1 MGGWQTKSLRKRIWR
16 VVCSYKCAEASGQ
29 DRGVTL
35 ATPKSSSPLQA
46 IEKKQLKSSLIRVF
60 GVPICD
66 GHPFGG
72 NGKLLGNS
80 PAKLELAGGTLWRQE
95 LHLSK
100 EKQLEITGPK
110 RLGLKSRMNQPQ
122 DNTRPATRTG
132 AASEL
137 AAVPVVMEARS
148 LKKIYGSGAKTL
160 AVLSDA
166 NLTLRQGEMVAIV
179 APSGAGKST
188 LLHLLAALDT
198 PTSGTVYFANKPV
211 ETNDDIALAEFRN
224 RAVGFLWQRH
234 QLLPDFTAAENVA
247 MPLLLRGEDFTSAL
261 GMARKWLAEVGLENR
276 ADHRA
281 GELSGGEQQRVAIA
295 RALVTGPTV
304 LLADE
309 PTGDLDEQNAW
320 AVFELLERLHRTHRL
335 TSLIATHNLALAAR
349 CDRILGLEHGVL
361 QTRGAAALASEA
373 PGGEAR

>member
-1 MGGWQTKSLRKRIWR
+1 
-16 VVCSYKCAEASGQ
+16 
-29 DRGVTL
+29 
-35 ATPKSSSPLQA
+35 
-46 IEKKQLKSSLIRVF
+46 
-60 GVPICD
+60 
-66 GHPFGG
+66 
-72 NGKLLGNS
+72 
-80 PAKLELAGGTLWRQE
+80 
-95 LHLSK
+95 
-100 EKQLEITGPK
+100 
-110 RLGLKSRMNQPQ
+110 
-122 DNTRPATRTG
+122 
-132 AASEL
+132 
-137 AAVPVVMEARS
+137 MEARS
-148 LKKIYGSGAKTL
+148 LKKIYGTGDKSL
-160 AVLSDA
+160 SVLSDA
-166 NLTLRQGEMVAIV
+166 NVSLRQGEMVAIV

-198 PTSGTVYFANKPV
+198 PTSGAVYFANKAI
-211 ETNDDIALAEFRN
+211 ETNDDIAIAAFRN

-247 MPLLLRGEDFTSAL
+247 MPLLLRGDDFTAAL

-295 RALVTGPTV
+295 RALVTGPSV

-320 AVFELLERLHRTHRL
+320 AVFELLERLHRTHGL

-361 QTRGAAALASEA
+361 QTREAAASASMA
-373 PGGEAR
+373 PGGEAS

>member
-1 MGGWQTKSLRKRIWR
+1 MTQS
-16 VVCSYKCAEASGQ
+16 EDNASQ
-29 DRGVTL
+29 AVRSSAPSARGT
-35 ATPKSSSPLQA
+35 
-46 IEKKQLKSSLIRVF
+46 
-60 GVPICD
+60 
-66 GHPFGG
+66 
-72 NGKLLGNS
+72 
-80 PAKLELAGGTLWRQE
+80 
-95 LHLSK
+95 
-100 EKQLEITGPK
+100 
-110 RLGLKSRMNQPQ
+110 
-122 DNTRPATRTG
+122 
-132 AASEL
+132 AS
-137 AAVPVVMEARS
+137 VVMEARS
-148 LKKIYGSGAKTL
+148 LKKTYGSGEKSL

-166 NLTLRQGEMVAIV
+166 NLSLRQGEMVAIV

-198 PTSGTVYFANKPV
+198 PTSGTVYFANKAI
-211 ETNDDIALAEFRN
+211 ETNDDDAALADFRN

-261 GMARKWLAEVGLENR
+261 GTARKWLAEVGLENR

-320 AVFELLERLHRTHRL
+320 AVFELLERLHRTHGL

-361 QTRGAAALASEA
+361 QTRGAAASASEA
-373 PGGEAR
+373 PGGEAS